1 MATEDELARLRRMTG
16 ESDVDISVYTDTE
29 LDQMLSILGNDLNL
43 AASRIWGEKAS
54 QYADLV
60 NTTEAGS
67 SRANSDLFTHAKSQ
81 QDYFNGLSDS
91 GEITT
96 ASSTTRRI
104 TRI

>member
-1 MATEDELARLRRMTG
+1 MATEDDLARLRRMTG
-16 ESDVDISVYTDTE
+16 ESDVDLSAYTDTE
-29 LDQMLSILGNDLNL
+29 LDQMLHALGGDLNL

-67 SRANSDLFTHAKSQ
+67 SRSNSDLFTHAKEQ
-81 QDYFNGLSDS
+81 QNYFNNLSDS

-96 ASSTTRRI
+96 VSSTTRRI